1 MEGRYRDINNLP
13 NPELI
18 KELVKVLEEK
28 FQHADRVFVFNM
40 PDPLKDLFKRT
51 FGTYV
56 EKSTFKEWVIH
67 VSNEFQESDEILGE
81 PYIGDSGKTST
92 LSTGFH
98 LANKASINFHFESGN
113 EWKENSKSGSERKEI
128 NIQVMLKATRKVLHE
143 ILESSGR
150 NTKDAERVG
159 LRLALIYLLQNNGA
173 TDEELKKGVKSLAEE
188 FGLKVRL
195 NSMDKIL
202 STLRHL
208 PGVKAGFDSL
218 NIRHYEL
225 SDGLRIKILNTY
237 VLLSQVEESIW
248 KYSTSGDGEELIRAF
263 VNFFRDY
270 VDDSGK
276 SKYIDE
282 LRRLLTVGPSKSLF
296 VDFSELNSIAPA
308 LAEKL
313 LNTPEV
319 AISAAEDA
327 VQIILK
333 EPPLLFENPPKIRV
347 CFVNLPTTL
356 SPREVRSEH
365 VGKLVQV
372 RGVISAIAEGE
383 RTNGVKGFIE
393 RAVFVCKDCGNE
405 MVRLQRPYENFIVPQ
420 KCDACGSRNIEL
432 DLERCHIVD
441 MREIFVQDPADAMHA
456 SGTASYIRVILLD
469 DNARMDIN
477 PGDEVLITGIVR
489 GVMTKKNGTP
499 TLGWILEGNALI
511 KLTKDIEDLEITPE
525 DERKF
530 REMVKDP
537 EFDKKLIQS
546 IAPDIIGREVEKKA
560 ALLPLFSGEDY
571 EIEGVHVKKRSH
583 VLLFGDA
590 GTGKSAIIR
599 YIFKIAPRA
608 AYSTGTHASGA
619 GLTAAID
626 SLDGKRVLKAGVLV
640 LADRGVAVIDE
651 LDKMKDEEY
660 QRMLDAMEQGWFNF
674 NKAGFNTKLMARA
687 IIIAAANPPGG
698 EFDTYNYTPFDE
710 LKRLFDQPFYSRF
723 DLIIPTFRDRDSK
736 VLEKIAEA
744 VLNKHMGGVKPP
756 YDPETLTKFIA
767 YARKAIPRVRIPE
780 SLQAVMKKHMVELA
794 KALGSSAP
802 RAMEALIRLT
812 EAHARMHL
820 REEATLADFL
830 AARELFEEMLTRLAA
845 SDDEEKKKEVLK
857 GLAGVIWSEERK
869 QKVDKIW
876 SILKYYE
883 AFDDTGDGVH
893 VNNIIEEA
901 KQYGISKEEVI
912 LLLEDMERENMVER
926 TKLGFYRLKRRGRS

>member
-1 MEGRYRDINNLP
+1 MKGRYGGINNLP
-13 NPELI
+13 RPELI
-18 KELVKVLEEK
+18 ELAKVLEEK
-28 FQHADRVFVFNM
+28 FQYADRVFVFNM
-40 PDPLKDLFKRT
+40 PDHLKDLFKKT

-56 EKSTFKEWVIH
+56 EKSTFIAWVREHLSDGGSHQGYPYKFTSSQIGTPGTSGNSANRGFLDGNFESSQRELVNFENKEKFTEFDIH
-67 VSNEFQESDEILGE
+67 DLLTATKQVLHKIYHE
-81 PYIGDSGKTST
+81 SGKST
-92 LSTGFH
+92 
-98 LANKASINFHFESGN
+98 K
-113 EWKENSKSGSERKEI
+113 R
-128 NIQVMLKATRKVLHE
+128 
-143 ILESSGR
+143 
-150 NTKDAERVG
+150 AEYIP
-159 LRLALIYLLQNNGA
+159 LRLAVIYLLNTPEA
-173 TDEELKKGVKSLAEE
+173 TLEDITNSITEMVKEYNISTRINVKELVKSLRGTPGILYGNNDV
-188 FGLKVRL
+188 GLEVFRL
-195 NSMDKIL
+195 SN
-202 STLRHL
+202 
-208 PGVKAGFDSL
+208 
-218 NIRHYEL
+218 N
-225 SDGLRIKILNTY
+225 LRIR
-237 VLLSQVEESIW
+237 LLEQYTLLRQAKENVE
-248 KYSTSGDGEELIRAF
+248 KYSASGEREELIQAF
-263 VNFFRDY
+263 ANFFRDY
-270 VDDSGK
+270 VDDTGK

-282 LRRLLTVGPSKSLF
+282 LRRLLAVGPGRSLF

-333 EPPLLFENPPKIRV
+333 EPPLLFEESPKIRV

-420 KCDACGSRNIEL
+420 KCDACGSRNVELSIEKS
-432 DLERCHIVD
+432 RIVD
-441 MREIFVQDPADAMHA
+441 MREVFVQDPADAMHA
-456 SGTASYIRVILLD
+456 AGTASYIRVILLD
-469 DNARMDIN
+469 DNARMDVN

-489 GVMTKKNGTP
+489 GIMAKKTGVP
-499 TLGWILEGNALI
+499 ALGWVIEGNALV

-530 REMVKDP
+530 KEMVKDP
-537 EFDKKLIQS
+537 EFDEKLIQS
-546 IAPDIIGREVEKKA
+546 IAPDIVGREVEKKA

-571 EIEGVHVKKRSH
+571 EISGVHVRKRSH

-590 GTGKSAIIR
+590 GTGKSAIAR
-599 YIFKIAPRA
+599 YIYEIAPRA

-626 SLDGKRVLKAGVLV
+626 SMDGKRVLKAGVLV

-651 LDKMKDEEY
+651 LDKMRDEEY
-660 QRMLDAMEQGWFNF
+660 QRMLDALEQGWFNF
-674 NKAGFNTKLMARA
+674 NKAGFNTRLMARA
-687 IIIAAANPPGG
+687 VVIATANPPGG
-698 EFDTYNYTPFDE
+698 EFDTYNYTPFEE

-723 DLIIPTFRDRDSK
+723 DLIIPTFRDKDEK
-736 VLEKIAEA
+736 VLEDIADA
-744 VLNKHMGGVKPP
+744 VLNKHTEKIKPP
-756 YDPETLTKFIA
+756 YDPETLTKFVA

-780 SLQAVMKKHMVELA
+780 PLKGVMKKHMVELA
-794 KALGSSAP
+794 KALGSAAP
-802 RAMEALIRLT
+802 RAMEAIIRLT

-830 AARELFEEMLTRLAA
+830 AAKELFEEMLARLAA

-857 GLAGVIWSEERK
+857 ALAGVVWSGEKK
-869 QKVDKIW
+869 QKVDKLW
-876 SILKYYE
+876 SILKYHE
-883 AFDDTGDGVH
+883 AFDETGEGVH
-893 VNNIIEEA
+893 VNDILEEA
-901 KQYGISKEEVI
+901 KQHGISKEEVI

-926 TKLGFYRLKRRGRS
+926 TKPGFYRLKRRG

>member
-1 MEGRYRDINNLP
+1 MEVGEGGINNLP
-13 NPELI
+13 NPALIELA
-18 KELVKVLEEK
+18 KVLEEM
-28 FQHADRVFVFNM
+28 FQHADRVFVFNI
-40 PDPLKDLFKRT
+40 PNHLKDLFKDT

-56 EKSTFKEWVIH
+56 EKSTFKAWVSH
-67 VSNEFQESDEILGE
+67 VSNEFQESNEISGE
-81 PYIGDSGKTST
+81 PHIGDSGKTST
-92 LSTGFH
+92 LSTDFH
-98 LANKASINFHFESGN
+98 LANKASTDFHFKSGN
-113 EWKENSKSGSERKEI
+113 EWKENSKSGSKWKEI
-128 NIQVMLKATRKVLHE
+128 DIQVMLKATRKVLHE
-143 ILESSGR
+143 LLESSGR

-225 SDGLRIKILNTY
+225 SNELRIKILNTY
-237 VLLSQVEESIW
+237 VLLSQAEEGIR
-248 KYSTSGDGEELIRAF
+248 KYSASGEREELIQAF
-263 VNFFRDY
+263 ANFFRDY
-270 VDDSGK
+270 VDDNGK

-282 LRRLLTVGPSKSLF
+282 LRRLLAVGPGRSLF

-319 AISAAEDA
+319 AVSAAEDA

-333 EPPLLFENPPKIRV
+333 EPPLLFEEPPKIRV

-420 KCDACGSRNIEL
+420 KCDACGSRNVELSIEKS
-432 DLERCHIVD
+432 RIVD
-441 MREIFVQDPADAMHA
+441 MREVFVQDPADAMHA
-456 SGTASYIRVILLD
+456 AGTASYIRVILLD
-469 DNARMDIN
+469 DNARMDVN

-489 GVMTKKNGTP
+489 GIMAKKTGVP
-499 TLGWILEGNALI
+499 ALGWVIEGNALV

-530 REMVKDP
+530 KEMVKDP

-546 IAPDIIGREVEKKA
+546 IAPDIVGREVEKKA

-571 EIEGVHVKKRSH
+571 EISGVHVRKRSH

-590 GTGKSAIIR
+590 GTGKSAIAR
-599 YIFKIAPRA
+599 YIYEIAPRA

-626 SLDGKRVLKAGVLV
+626 SMDGKRVLKAGVLV

-651 LDKMKDEEY
+651 LDKMRDEEY
-660 QRMLDAMEQGWFNF
+660 QRMLDALEQGWFNF
-674 NKAGFNTKLMARA
+674 NKAGFNTRLMARA
-687 IIIAAANPPGG
+687 VVIATANPPGG

-723 DLIIPTFRDRDSK
+723 DLIIPTFRDKDEK
-736 VLEKIAEA
+736 VLEDIAEA
-744 VLNKHMGGVKPP
+744 VLNKHTEKVKPP
-756 YDPETLTKFIA
+756 YDPETLTKFVA
-767 YARKAIPRVRIPE
+767 YARKAIPRVKFPE
-780 SLQAVMKKHMVELA
+780 PLKGVMKKHMVELA
-794 KALGSSAP
+794 KALGSAAP
-802 RAMEALIRLT
+802 RAMEAIIRLT

-830 AARELFEEMLTRLAA
+830 AAKELFEEMLARLAA

-857 GLAGVIWSEERK
+857 GLAGVVWSGEKK
-869 QKVDKIW
+869 QKVDKLW

-883 AFDDTGDGVH
+883 AFDETGDGVH
-893 VNNIIEEA
+893 VNDIIEEA
-901 KQYGISKEEVI
+901 KQHGISKEEVI

-926 TKLGFYRLKRRGRS
+926 TKPGFYRLKRRG